1 MEDVIVRYFFE
12 PELKNGIMIEGLP
25 GVGNVGKLAVEH
37 MVDVLEAKKFASI
50 YSKYLPP
57 QVLINENGKIQLV
70 SHDFYLYGGEKQE
83 IVFITGDYQGMS
95 QEGQY
100 ELSMAALDI
109 AEHLGIK
116 KVITLGGYGSG
127 KMEEKARVLGA
138 VTDEKMKKELEDA
151 GVVFSPNEPSSG
163 IVGASGL
170 LLGLGE
176 LRGMEGTCLMA
187 ETSGYFIDPKG
198 ASALISIL
206 SRLLD
211 IEIDRSGLDEKVR
224 DMEELAKHMKELEQT
239 EEKNETQDLN
249 YIG

>member
-1 MEDVIVRYFFE
+1 MEDIVVRYFFE
-12 PELKNGIMIEGLP
+12 PEIKNGIMIEGLP

-57 QVLINENGKIQLV
+57 QVLINENGKIRLV
-70 SHDFYLYGGEKQE
+70 SHDFYLYMGEKQE

-116 KVITLGGYGSG
+116 RVITLGGYGSG
-127 KMEEKARVLGA
+127 KMDEKVRVLGA

-151 GVVFSPNEPSSG
+151 GVAFSPDEPSSG

-198 ASALISIL
+198 ASALISII
-206 SRLLD
+206 SRLLG
-211 IEIDRSGLDEKVR
+211 IEIDRSGLDEKVL
-224 DMEELAKHMKELEQT
+224 DMEKLAKQMKELEQT
-239 EEKNETQDLN
+239 EEKNETQDLS